1 MAYDPEIKD
10 RSYLFGCLLA
20 IADKAESVTYEKGE
34 YRVTNARRYWNAF
47 SQRPCQIWGIIEGR
61 LEPYLEKKEW
71 VMKKYTRHFDFIM
84 SKISTN
90 DFSDNSKLT
99 SLYLLGY
106 HHYHSLL
113 EDEFK
118 HNEEEK

>member
-1 MAYDPEIKD
+1 
-10 RSYLFGCLLA
+10 
-20 IADKAESVTYEKGE
+20 
-34 YRVTNARRYWNAF
+34 
-47 SQRPCQIWGIIEGR
+47 
-61 LEPYLEKKEW
+61 
-71 VMKKYTRHFDFIM
+71 MKKYTRHFDFIM